1 MAEGIIRSIV
11 MGGTLLLMA
20 VTFGVATWTGQLQR
34 QVNDG
39 RYPSLMGP
47 SLLHPTVY
55 SRPEITPPDSSQK
68 R

>member
-20 VTFGVATWTGQLQR
+20 VTFGVSIWTGQLQHEI
-34 QVNDG
+34 NIG
-39 RYPSLMGP
+39 RYPSLLNQA
-47 SLLHPTVY
+47 LLHPTAY
-55 SRPEITPPDSSQK
+55 SRPAITPPDSSQK